1 MEARQRR
8 SFTNDYK
15 RQAVDLVASSG
26 RSIGS
31 VAKEL
36 GLRDSVLRRW
46 VEQRGAGREPTAP
59 ARRPTTQATV
69 PSADHAAEIARLQ
82 RENERLR
89 MERDILKNDRD
100 LCRNPDMSFRF
111 VEDHRDTYPVRLMC
125 AVLEVSP
132 AGYYAWRERPVSA
145 RAASNS
151 TLLAEIRQL
160 HHDSGQRYGSPRV
173 HAALRTQ
180 GRGASRG
187 RIERLMRRYGIR
199 AIMARPRRVRTT
211 DSRHDLPIAPNLIA
225 RDFTAPAPNR
235 VWLADITYIP
245 TAEGWLYLAAVM
257 DLFSRKI
264 VGWAMRDHMQVELA
278 SAALMMARAP
288 GPSDWVTRPSRPR
301 TSATGTC
308 RALPL
313 TRSAAEAISSATAA
327 TVTSRM
333 LPNVSGSPR

>member
-1 MEARQRR
+1 
-8 SFTNDYK
+8 
-15 RQAVDLVASSG
+15 
-26 RSIGS
+26 
-31 VAKEL
+31 
-36 GLRDSVLRRW
+36 
-46 VEQRGAGREPTAP
+46 
-59 ARRPTTQATV
+59 
-69 PSADHAAEIARLQ
+69 
-82 RENERLR
+82 
-89 MERDILKNDRD
+89 
-100 LCRNPDMSFRF
+100 MSFRF
-111 VEDHRDTYPVRLMC
+111 IEDHRDTYPVRLMC

-132 AGYYAWRERPVSA
+132 AGYYAWRERPLSA

-151 TLLAEIRQL
+151 TLLAEIRQV

-225 RDFTAPAPNR
+225 RDFTAAAPNR

-264 VGWAMRDHMQVELA
+264 VGWAMRDHMRVELVSSALTMAVRQQRPGAGLIHHSDRGVQYA
-278 SAALMMARAP
+278 SHEYRAALAAADVTASMSRKADCYDNAP
-288 GPSDWVTRPSRPR
+288 MESFFHTLKTELVHHHQYQ
-301 TSATGTC
+301 TC
-308 RALPL
+308 
-313 TRSAAEAISSATAA
+313 AEAQRDIFAFIEGFYNRTRLHSAIGYIAPTEMELKAA
-327 TVTSRM
+327 
-333 LPNVSGSPR
+333 